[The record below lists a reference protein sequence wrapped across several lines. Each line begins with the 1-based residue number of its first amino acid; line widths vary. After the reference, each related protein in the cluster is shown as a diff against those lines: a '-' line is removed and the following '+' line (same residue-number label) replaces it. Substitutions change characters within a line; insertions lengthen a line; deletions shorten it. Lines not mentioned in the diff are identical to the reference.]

1 MRVDTTS
8 VRAGVGDRPARLI
21 ARWSLVTLALIAVL
35 TALIGLAFAGS
46 SVRIAEGVHIA
57 GVDVSGLTKKE
68 ARTLLERRFDRVAR
82 VPVVFT
88 AGGEEYP
95 IKATTLGVEADW
107 ATAVESAAR
116 EGEGFGPVRGFKRLQ
131 TRFFGSEIAPPV
143 QAYEAAL
150 DFKLA
155 GLARAIDQRHVEAK
169 LVRRG
174 LAVETVPGQ
183 SGRRLA
189 RDAAAARIVRALARL
204 ERGQPIALPVRL
216 DPVDVTEADL
226 APAAAQAR
234 TALSAPV
241 RLEYEGT
248 RWKLPR
254 WRIAELLSLPVA
266 GTTDV
271 AIAGPGAEAW
281 FAKLRKTVERPPA
294 DATFRPVGDG
304 IEIVPAKDGLA
315 VDVPATAK
323 ALLAAA
329 VSTGERSAT
338 LVVRTAEAELTTAEA
353 QAMGIERRLASYTTL
368 YAGTPDRITNLQLGV
383 APAQRRAHRPGRHVL
398 LQRPCRRAHD
408 RARLPAGARDHQGRV
423 RRGRRRR
430 RLAGRDDRLQR
441 RVGGGAEDRR
451 AQPALALH
459 QPLPARP
466 RRDRQLSG
474 PRPQVR
480 QRHAEVDLRRRR
492 VGRSRHHGLD
502 LRGGPE
508 RRVESGTGSIRETG
522 PAPIRRV
529 KDPTLL
535 KGETTVEEEGSPAR
549 ATAVTRK
556 VYDEEGTLLHDETWN
571 TSYRGEY
578 RIIRVGTKPP
588 PKPQDEAEGRDAG
601 AAADA
606 DRARY
611 DSAVATASTNHCG
624 SRIGRCVTRS
634 TIACDVDPSATTSPS
649 RSTTYS

>member
-1 MRVDTTS
+1 MRLV
-8 VRAGVGDRPARLI
+8 
-21 ARWSLVTLALIAVL
+21 ARWALVSLALLAVL

-46 SVRIAEGVHIA
+46 PSRIADGVLIA
-57 GVDVSGLTKKE
+57 GVDVGGLTQGE
-68 ARTLLERRFDRVAR
+68 ARTVLERRFDRVAR
-82 VPVVFT
+82 VPIVFT

-107 ATAVESAAR
+107 ATAVDSAAR

-143 QAYEAAL
+143 RVYEAAL

-155 GLARAIDQRHVEAK
+155 TLAREIDRRHVEAK

-174 LAVETVPGQ
+174 LAVEVVAGQ
-183 SGRRLA
+183 SGQSLA
-189 RDAAAARIVRALARL
+189 QDLAAGRIVRALARL

-216 DPVDVTEADL
+216 DPVEVTAADL

-266 GTTDV
+266 GATGV

-281 FAKLRKTVERPPA
+281 FGKLRKTVERPAA

-304 IEIVPAKDGLA
+304 IEVVAAKDGLA

-329 VSTGERSAT
+329 VAPGERTAT
-338 LVVRTAEAELTTAEA
+338 LVVRTAEAERTTADA

-383 APAQRRAHRPGRHVL
+383 SLLNGALVAPGATFSFNDRVGERTIERGFRPAPVIIK
-398 LQRPCRRAHD
+398 D
-408 RARLPAGARDHQGRV
+408 EYEED
-423 RRGRRRR
+423 
-430 RLAGRDDRLQR
+430 
-441 RVGGGAEDRR
+441 VGGGVSQVATTVFNAAWEAGLKIAERNPHSLYISR
-451 AQPALALH
+451 YQLG
-459 QPLPARP
+459 
-466 RRDRQLSG
+466 RDATVNY
-474 PRPQVR
+474 P
-480 QRHAEVDLRRRR
+480 D
-492 VGRSRHHGLD
+492 LD
-502 LRGGPE
+502 LKFVNDTPKWVYVAGASGGAGITVSIYGGGPE

-529 KDPTLL
+529 SDPTLP
-535 KGETTVEEEGSPAR
+535 KGETAIEEEGSPAR
-549 ATAVTRK
+549 AASVTRT
-556 VYDEEGTLLHDETWN
+556 VYDEQGEVLHEETWN

-588 PKPQDEAEGRDAG
+588 PKPEPKAKPKAEKPAPPPPTE
-601 AAADA
+601 
-606 DRARY
+606 
-611 DSAVATASTNHCG
+611 TA
-624 SRIGRCVTRS
+624 
-634 TIACDVDPSATTSPS
+634 PTT
-649 RSTTYS
+649 TTQP

>member
-1 MRVDTTS
+1 VRVDATP
-8 VRAGVGDRPARLI
+8 VRAGVPDRSARLI
-21 ARWSLVTLALIAVL
+21 ARWILVFLALLAVL

-46 SVRIAEGVHIA
+46 SVRIADGVQIA

-68 ARTLLERRFDRVAR
+68 AQTLLERRFERVAR

-107 ATAVESAAR
+107 ATAIESAAR

-174 LAVETVPGQ
+174 LAVEIVPGQ
-183 SGRRLA
+183 NGRRLA
-189 RDAAAARIVRALARL
+189 RDVAAARIVRALARL

-216 DPVDVTEADL
+216 DPVEVTATDL
-226 APAAAQAR
+226 APAAVQAR

-248 RWKLPR
+248 RWRLPR
-254 WRIAELLSLPVA
+254 WRIAELLSLPIA

-294 DATFRPVGDG
+294 DAAFRPVGDG
-304 IEIVPAKDGLA
+304 IEIVPAKNGLA

-329 VSTGERSAT
+329 VSPGERSAT
-338 LVVRTAEAELTTAEA
+338 LVARTAEAERTTAEA
-353 QAMGIERRLASYTTL
+353 QAMGIERRLSSYTTL

-383 APAQRRAHRPGRHVL
+383 SLLNGALVAPGATFSFNDRVGERTIERGFRPAPVIIK
-398 LQRPCRRAHD
+398 D
-408 RARLPAGARDHQGRV
+408 EYDE
-423 RRGRRRR
+423 
-430 RLAGRDDRLQR
+430 D
-441 RVGGGAEDRR
+441 VGGGVSQVATTVFNAAWEAGLKIAERNPHSLYISR
-451 AQPALALH
+451 YQLG
-459 QPLPARP
+459 
-466 RRDRQLSG
+466 RDATVNY
-474 PRPQVR
+474 P
-480 QRHAEVDLRRRR
+480 D
-492 VGRSRHHGLD
+492 LD
-502 LRGGPE
+502 LKFVNDTPKWIFVGGASGGAGITVSIYGGGPE
-508 RRVESGTGSIRETG
+508 RRIESGTGSIRETG

-535 KGETTVEEEGSPAR
+535 KGKTAIEEEGSPAR
-549 ATAVTRK
+549 ATTVTRK
-556 VYDEEGTLLHDETWN
+556 VYDEQGTLLHDETWN

-588 PKPQDEAEGRDAG
+588 PKPKTKPKAEKP
-601 AAADA
+601 
-606 DRARY
+606 
-611 DSAVATASTNHCG
+611 VPPPTQ
-624 SRIGRCVTRS
+624 
-634 TIACDVDPSATTSPS
+634 TTP
-649 RSTTYS
+649 TTTQP

>member
-1 MRVDTTS
+1 VD
-8 VRAGVGDRPARLI
+8 
-21 ARWSLVTLALIAVL
+21 
-35 TALIGLAFAGS
+35 
-46 SVRIAEGVHIA
+46 
-57 GVDVSGLTKKE
+57 E
-68 ARTLLERRFDRVAR
+68 A
-82 VPVVFT
+82 P
-88 AGGEEYP
+88 
-95 IKATTLGVEADW
+95 
-107 ATAVESAAR
+107 
-116 EGEGFGPVRGFKRLQ
+116 
-131 TRFFGSEIAPPV
+131 
-143 QAYEAAL
+143 L

-174 LAVETVPGQ
+174 LAVEIVPGQ

-189 RDAAAARIVRALARL
+189 RDAAAPRIVRALARL

-338 LVVRTAEAELTTAEA
+338 LVVRTAEAERTTAEA
-353 QAMGIERRLASYTTL
+353 QALGIERRLSSYTTL

-383 APAQRRAHRPGRHVL
+383 SLLNGALVAPGATFSFNDRVGERTIERGFRPAPVIIK
-398 LQRPCRRAHD
+398 D
-408 RARLPAGARDHQGRV
+408 EYDE
-423 RRGRRRR
+423 
-430 RLAGRDDRLQR
+430 D
-441 RVGGGAEDRR
+441 VGGGVSQVATTVFNAAWEAGLKIAERNPHSLYISR
-451 AQPALALH
+451 YQLG
-459 QPLPARP
+459 
-466 RRDRQLSG
+466 RDATVNY
-474 PRPQVR
+474 P
-480 QRHAEVDLRRRR
+480 D
-492 VGRSRHHGLD
+492 LD
-502 LRGGPE
+502 LKFVNDTPKWIFVGGASGGVGITVSIYGGGPE

-588 PKPQDEAEGRDAG
+588 PKPKTKPKAETPAPPP
-601 AAADA
+601 
-606 DRARY
+606 
-611 DSAVATASTNHCG
+611 TQTE
-624 SRIGRCVTRS
+624 
-634 TIACDVDPSATTSPS
+634 PATTLP
-649 RSTTYS
+649 